1 MASLSRFA
9 TVSEAQFCKLVENK
23 DAKNTKRATL
33 SAGRV
38 FEAYLQGMDKEEL
51 KSAMC

>member
-1 MASLSRFA
+1 MASLSRFT
-9 TVSEAQFCKLVENK
+9 TVSEAQLNKLVESK

-38 FEAYLQGMDKEEL
+38 FEAYLQEKDEEEL
-51 KSAMC
+51 KPAMC